1 MHSNALPTR
10 VVQSSGSMRSAM
22 AVEPAMSA
30 KSTVIGR
37 RSLEAVGRA
46 GEAASAGTIMF
57 RILSPSRRSRRRR
70 SRSPADH
77 ADGTITQVAS
87 TGLPSE
93 VSRLVG
99 GFRAFQ
105 LVVTACRLNL
115 PDLLATGPKSA
126 DELAAATGTNAPAM
140 RKLLR
145 GLAACRVFK
154 EQPDGCFAVTDI
166 SEHFR
171 ADKPGVRTMTPMLSE
186 EAYDAWGELT
196 YTIQTGKP
204 AYDRVHG
211 KGRWEDLAERPEAA
225 ALFNA
230 AMVELTNTVA
240 KDFVATYDLANAST
254 VVDIGGGT
262 GALLAG
268 VLKAN
273 PHLKGILFDLAPG
286 LAGARDAMAA
296 EGLDSR
302 VTLVEGNFFESVP
315 PGADVYLLKSI
326 VHDWDDEHA
335 SAILKT
341 CRTAM

>member
-1 MHSNALPTR
+1 
-10 VVQSSGSMRSAM
+10 
-22 AVEPAMSA
+22 
-30 KSTVIGR
+30 
-37 RSLEAVGRA
+37 
-46 GEAASAGTIMF
+46 
-57 RILSPSRRSRRRR
+57 
-70 SRSPADH
+70 
-77 ADGTITQVAS
+77 VAS

-171 ADKPGVRTMTPMLSE
+171 ADKPGVRTMTLMLSE

-341 CRTAM
+341 CRAAMGPSSRLVLLERLMPEHIVDPDRDFASAMSDLHMMVLFGGQERTPTEYGALLSGAGLVMTRHLAMPCGFGAFEAVPN